1 MSDLFGFEK
10 AIQLD
15 HLSDE
20 QINQLEEILKDYQQ
34 IAACRLDKGDAPRT
48 YARGRACRYD
58 IVIKSR
64 EICGVSI

>member
-20 QINQLEEILKDYQQ
+20 QIDQLEKIFKDF
-34 IAACRLDKGDAPRT
+34 
-48 YARGRACRYD
+48 
-58 IVIKSR
+58 
-64 EICGVSI
+64 E